1 MANVS
6 ADNAFWPLLPNVLD
20 LTLKFEE
27 TVLDLTPS
35 SLVIALTPIVIGQHL
50 QQPVQVRRSP
60 LLWIK
65 LVSFRHLALTVA
77 RRALL

>member
-1 MANVS
+1 MANFS
-6 ADNAFWPLLPNVLD
+6 ADNAFWPPLPGISD

-27 TVLDLTPS
+27 TVLELTPS
-35 SLVIALTPIVIGQHL
+35 SLIIALSPVVIAQNL

-65 LVSFRHLALTVA
+65 LVSLSPLLTLCVS
-77 RRALL
+77 L